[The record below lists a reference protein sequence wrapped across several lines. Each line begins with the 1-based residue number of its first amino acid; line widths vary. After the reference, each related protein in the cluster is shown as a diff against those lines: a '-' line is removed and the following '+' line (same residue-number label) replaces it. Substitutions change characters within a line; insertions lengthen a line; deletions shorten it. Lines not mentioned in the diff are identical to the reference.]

1 MRNGVLGVFAEIVI
15 KVLSTENLDENMKK
29 SRESFLDKLEVRS
42 IHCGVSCCN
51 ISISYKVNIKNY
63 L

>member
-15 KVLSTENLDENMKK
+15 KVLSKENLDENMKK

-42 IHCGVSCCN
+42 VHS
-51 ISISYKVNIKNY
+51 
-63 L
+63 

>member
-1 MRNGVLGVFAEIVI
+1 MRNGVLGVFAEIVM

-42 IHCGVSCCN
+42 IHC
-51 ISISYKVNIKNY
+51 
-63 L
+63 